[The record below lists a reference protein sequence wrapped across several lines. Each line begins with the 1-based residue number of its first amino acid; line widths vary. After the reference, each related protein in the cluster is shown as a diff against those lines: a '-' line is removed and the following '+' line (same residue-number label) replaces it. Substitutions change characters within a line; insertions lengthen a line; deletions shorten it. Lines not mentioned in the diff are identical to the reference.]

1 MTCGVQVMRLVK
13 KMKTDRVHFILGL
26 EGMRVTL
33 KKFEWMKNLFGVM
46 HDNKW
51 TMVQG
56 LLDVVLGLSKR
67 GSGFNVEIGV
77 MAIS

>member
-1 MTCGVQVMRLVK
+1 
-13 KMKTDRVHFILGL
+13 MKTDRVHFILGL

>member
-1 MTCGVQVMRLVK
+1 
-13 KMKTDRVHFILGL
+13 
-26 EGMRVTL
+26 MRVTL